1 MATSDD
7 ISIKATA
14 ILAGQLADQ
23 VRRKRASG
31 RMDEAAQ
38 EFAELLS
45 ALTSND
51 ALARKA
57 AKTRANELAR
67 LGQWKPPAG
76 STKAAMTAKGDPILP
91 AKKRLGTW
99 SDKDIAMVLGS
110 WNEPDAPRNAEHVK
124 SLCELTGRS
133 PLALIIRLYQH
144 DSITLDAGDALCR
157 ETGAT
162 RLLSEAN
169 ITGGSDR

>member
-1 MATSDD
+1 MTTPDD
-7 ISIKATA
+7 IPIKATA

-23 VRRKRASG
+23 VRRKCASG

-45 ALTSND
+45 ALTSRD
-51 ALARKA
+51 APARKA
-57 AKTRANELAR
+57 AKTRVNELAR
-67 LGQWKPPAG
+67 LGQWKPSVGSAKAG
-76 STKAAMTAKGDPILP
+76 TAANGDPTLP
-91 AKKRLGTW
+91 VKKRSGTW
-99 SDKDIAMVLGS
+99 SDMDVAMILGS
-110 WNEPDAPRNAEHVK
+110 WNEPDAPRNAEHVR
-124 SLCELTGRS
+124 SLCELMGRS

-144 DSITLDAGDALCR
+144 DAITLDAGDALCR

-169 ITGGSDR
+169 LAFSPP